1 MFRSIRWRLIFSF
14 MLVTLLTVV
23 VVGSVT
29 YQIIQ
34 HYVQQREIDGLRSN
48 AQAIAKQAYPYFWPV
63 IQKGELSRLAQTAAF
78 LGDFR
83 VRIFDNHDR
92 VIVDSGAPEIARD
105 LMLFV
110 PFIDLESAP
119 TGFNDFPVVLFNREW
134 GELMREFQIPTIHGA
149 PPGASVTILQ
159 RSDDPW
165 GGSYIIRD
173 WTSTKEFHLDIVEQG
188 DDTLRSPTS
197 FEFSIGDEDY
207 PKGYVELSALPDFG
221 SDVLYQV
228 RQALAFGGSGA
239 VFLAGAVGLWI
250 SHRLATPLKNLA
262 QTSAKMGAGDLSVRA
277 DVKSRGE
284 IGELAQQFNQM
295 AERLESNFRQIA
307 DERDSLQRFIT
318 DASHELRTPI
328 TALKNFI
335 SLLLNK
341 TEGDSKTRI
350 EFLKESQVQ
359 INRLEW
365 ITVNLLD
372 LSRLDAGLLTF
383 EFVEQDFRNIIE
395 SVAAAVKPLCAEKE
409 ISLSKVLPET
419 ACVMPFDWGR
429 MEMVLSNL
437 LDNAHKFTPKGGEI
451 EIGVKEENSIQ
462 IWVRDSGVGIPP
474 EDLPHIFERFYR
486 GRNHS
491 VPGSGL
497 GLAIAKSIVEAH
509 GGVITVESK
518 VGFGTTFWL
527 TWS

>member
-1 MFRSIRWRLIFSF
+1 

-29 YQIIQ
+29 YQIVQ

-48 AQAIAKQAYPYFWPV
+48 AQAIAKQAYPFFWPV
-63 IQKGELSRLAQTAAF
+63 IQKDELSRLVQTAAF

-92 VIVDSGAPEIARD
+92 IIVDSGSPEITRD
-105 LMLFV
+105 VMLFV
-110 PFIDLESAP
+110 PFFDLDSAP
-119 TGFNDFPVVLFNREW
+119 MDSKEFPVILFNREW
-134 GELMREFQIPTIHGA
+134 GELMQEFQIPTISGV
-149 PPGASVTILQ
+149 PPGASITVLQ

-173 WTSTKEFHLDIVEQG
+173 WTSSKEFHLDIVEQG
-188 DDTLRSPTS
+188 DDTLRSTTS
-197 FEFSIGDEDY
+197 FEFSLGDEDY
-207 PKGYVELSALPDFG
+207 PNGYVELSALPDFG

-228 RQALAFGGSGA
+228 RQALAYGGSGA
-239 VFLAGAVGLWI
+239 VLLAGVVGLWI
-250 SHRLATPLKNLA
+250 SHRLASPLKNLA
-262 QTSAKMGAGDLSVRA
+262 QTSARMGAGDLSVRA

-295 AERLESNFRQIA
+295 AERLETSFRQIA

-341 TEGDSKTRI
+341 TESDPMTRI
-350 EFLKESQVQ
+350 EFLKESQSQ

-383 EFVEQDFRNIIE
+383 EFAEQDLRDIIE
-395 SVAAAVKPLCAEKE
+395 SVAAAVKPLATEKE
-409 ISLSKVLPET
+409 ISLTTVLPET
-419 ACVMPFDWGR
+419 ACILPFDWAR
-429 MEMVLSNL
+429 MEMVLTNL
-437 LDNAHKFTPKGGEI
+437 LDNANKFTPEGGEI
-451 EIGVKEENSIQ
+451 DIGVKEENGIQ
-462 IWVRDSGVGIPP
+462 IWVTDSGVGIPP

-491 VPGSGL
+491 VTGSGL
-497 GLAIAKSIVEAH
+497 GLAIANSIVEAH
-509 GGVITVESK
+509 GGVLSVESK
-518 VGFGTTFWL
+518 VGSGTTFRL
-527 TWS
+527 TWP